1 MGYDIFFDLVKDGD
15 IDPNEA
21 FKQNVENFLYDLSL
35 GFISRYYDKHQEIR
49 DKYITDLF
57 TEIKNLID
65 KNNTVINFKEKNLYY
80 VPIIEKKLYYDF
92 IIKKICA

>member
-1 MGYDIFFDLVKDGD
+1 MGYDIFFDFVKDSE

-21 FKQNVENFLYDLSL
+21 FKQNVENFLSDLSL
-35 GFISRYYDKHQEIR
+35 GFISRYYDEHQEIR
-49 DKYITDLF
+49 DKYLTDLF

-65 KNNTVINFKEKNLYY
+65 ENNTVINFKEKNLYY